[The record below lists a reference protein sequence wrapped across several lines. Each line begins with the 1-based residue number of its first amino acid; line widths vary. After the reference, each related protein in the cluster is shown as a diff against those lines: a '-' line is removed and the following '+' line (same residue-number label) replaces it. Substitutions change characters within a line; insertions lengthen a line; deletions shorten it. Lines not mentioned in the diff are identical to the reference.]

1 MAIKIIAIGN
11 ILMGDDGVGIRVG
24 EKMKDK
30 LERIN
35 IEVVL
40 GETDFQYCVSKIQQ
54 GDFLFLLDAS
64 IMGKKPGEITVIPI
78 ENYIYKGNVYSEHGC
93 SLLTLI
99 NLYRK
104 EVKGYIIAIEVEEVK
119 FSLNL
124 SNILE
129 SKLNNITKEII
140 EIIKEVLKCNNLW
153 EELLLNRR
161 DY

>member
-11 ILMGDDGVGIRVG
+11 ILMGDDGVGIRIG
-24 EKMKDK
+24 EKIKNELK
-30 LERIN
+30 KIN
-35 IEVVL
+35 IEVIIA
-40 GETDFQYCVSKIQQ
+40 ETDFQYCVSRIQQ

-78 ENYIYKGNVYSEHGC
+78 ENYIYKGDLYSQHGC

-99 NLYRK
+99 NLYKK
-104 EVKGYIIAIEVEEVK
+104 EVKGYIIAIEVEEIK

-124 SNILE
+124 STTLE
-129 SKLNNITKEII
+129 SKLNNITEEII